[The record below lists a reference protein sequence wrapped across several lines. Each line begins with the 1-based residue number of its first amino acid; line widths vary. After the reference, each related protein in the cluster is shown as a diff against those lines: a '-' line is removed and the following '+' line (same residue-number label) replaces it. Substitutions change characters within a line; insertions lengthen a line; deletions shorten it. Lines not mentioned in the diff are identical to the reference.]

1 MKTLAV
7 LVALTAALAL
17 QTTISGLLIG
27 KTVAVNLVLV
37 AVVYIALAFGPVMGL
52 FAGMAGGLAQDA
64 LAGGIVGIGG
74 LSKTLIGFVVGVLGA
89 QFIMSGVVA
98 RFLMFAAA
106 TVVHAVVFEA
116 LSAVADGRMFAL
128 RWSSVGL
135 QAAVNATIGVMVFWI
150 VEQGPEVLAR
160 RRARRAAFSKRRF

>member
-1 MKTLAV
+1 MRTIALAV
-7 LVALTAALAL
+7 GVAAALTL
-17 QTTISGLLIG
+17 QATLSGMMIG
-27 KTVAVNLVLV
+27 RTLAVNLVVV
-37 AVVYIALAFGPVMGL
+37 AVVYAGLAFGAVTGAL
-52 FAGMAGGLAQDA
+52 AGTVGGLAQDA
-64 LAGGIVGIGG
+64 LAGGVVGIGG
-74 LSKTLIGFVVGVLGA
+74 LSKTLIGFIVGVLGA

-116 LSAVADGRMFAL
+116 LSALADGRVFAL

-150 VEQGPEVLAR
+150 VEQGPDMLAR
-160 RRARRAAFSKRRF
+160 RRARGASFSKRRF

>member
-1 MKTLAV
+1 VLAV
-7 LVALTAALAL
+7 GVAAALAL
-17 QTTISGLLIG
+17 QATLSGMMIG
-27 KTVAVNLVLV
+27 HTLAVNLVVV
-37 AVVYIALAFGPVMGL
+37 AVVYAGLAFGAVTG
-52 FAGMAGGLAQDA
+52 A

>member
-37 AVVYIALAFGPVMGL
+37 AVVYIALAFGPVIGL

-74 LSKTLIGFVVGVLGA
+74 LSKTLVGFLVGVLGA
-89 QFIMSGVVA
+89 QFIVA
-98 RFLMFAAA
+98 NMLPRFVMFAAA
-106 TVVHAVVFEA
+106 TLLHEIVFE
-116 LSAVADGRMFAL
+116 
-128 RWSSVGL
+128 GL
-135 QAAVNATIGVMVFWI
+135 QALTQGHAFAPHYSAALTQALVNAIIGVMAFWI
-150 VEQGPEVLAR
+150 VENAPGMLAR
-160 RRARRAAFSKRRF
+160 RSARRAAFSKRRF